1 MCTYAFDTFVSSEAA
16 PEVLWRLFRSR
27 RCRAQ
32 HGSRRH
38 RLRLSHG
45 PGDSQKWCTKG
56 LIYGDLSDWW
66 FWTPLK
72 NISKWEGLSHIWN
85 GKWKMFEITNQFM
98 DDHGW
103 PMTYGYLWFMV
114 IKMVMFFVICGDLQG
129 THGDVWWLEVICLI
143 VWEWTI
149 LVGQEFGVI
158 GILEGVG
165 QEIERTER
173 THGKLTN
180 RKRVFPH
187 QKSNTM

>member
-45 PGDSQKWCTKG
+45 PGDSQKWWTKG

-72 NISKWEGLSHIWN
+72 NISQWEGLSHIL
-85 GKWKMFEITNQFM
+85 WKMKNVWNHQPVY
-98 DDHGW
+98 GW
-103 PMTYGYLWFMV
+103 PRMTYDLWIFM
-114 IKMVMFFVICGDLQG
+114 I
-129 THGDVWWLEVICLI
+129 HGDKNGDVFCDMWWFAGNSWWCMVTWSDLSDSLRVNHFGGSRIWSHRHIGRCGPGDWAYRKDTREVDQ
-143 VWEWTI
+143 
-149 LVGQEFGVI
+149 QETGVSSP
-158 GILEGVG
+158 
-165 QEIERTER
+165 
-173 THGKLTN
+173 K
-180 RKRVFPH
+180 K
-187 QKSNTM
+187 